1 MNIMQSQD
9 IEGHI
14 AEADKKA
21 DLLKKNIAI
30 SLKEQE

>member
-21 DLLKKNIAI
+21 DLLKKSVAAT
-30 SLKEQE
+30 LKEQ